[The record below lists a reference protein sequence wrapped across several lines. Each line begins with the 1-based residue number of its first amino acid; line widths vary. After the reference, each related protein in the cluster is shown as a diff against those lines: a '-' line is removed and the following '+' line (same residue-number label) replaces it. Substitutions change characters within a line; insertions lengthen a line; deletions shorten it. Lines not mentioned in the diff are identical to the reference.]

1 MATALDLIQDALEM
15 LGEYAPGEPITAA
28 DAARGLSVMNDMLDS
43 WSNESLTCFAIL
55 EQSLVFTP
63 GLFSY
68 TIGPGGAVN
77 GTRPISLISGPGSC
91 YILDSN
97 GNQYGVDVI
106 TREAW
111 NSRGSRNTNSNFP
124 DVVFYDPQ
132 FPLGIL
138 NFDPIPNIGYTAY
151 FDSYLQVSDFAS
163 LTTPL
168 TLPPGYKLA
177 VTSNLAVMLK
187 PYFKASQIDPLV
199 MQNAVNSKATIK
211 RANIRQNTARYD
223 PEILARA
230 PGIYNIYVDGYR
242 R

>member
-1 MATALDLIQDALEM
+1 MATALDLIQDALEK

-28 DAARGLSVMNDMLDS
+28 DAARGLTVMNDMLDS

-55 EQSLVFTP
+55 EQSVVFTP
-63 GLFSY
+63 GVFQY
-68 TIGPGGAVN
+68 TIGPGGMVN
-77 GTRPISLISGPGSC
+77 GTRPISLISSPGSC
-91 YILDSN
+91 YILDEN

-106 TREAW
+106 TQSMW

-151 FDSYLQVSDFAS
+151 FDSYLQISEFAV

-168 TLPPGYKLA
+168 RLPPGYKLA
-177 VTSNLAVMLK
+177 VTSNLAVSLK
-187 PYFKASQIDPLV
+187 PYFKSAQIDPLI
-199 MQNAVNSKATIK
+199 MKEAMDSKAAIK
-211 RANIRQNTARYD
+211 RANIRQNIVRYD
-223 PEILARA
+223 PEIMARA
-230 PGIYNIYVDGYR
+230 PGTYNIYTDSYR